1 MGAVTYDDVHMTFT
15 GEEWDL
21 LDPSQK
27 SLCKGVMLASRRHER
42 AAAPSFSHHGHS
54 ETEPGCTSQLGSWSF
69 PPSLGQNAQI

>member
-1 MGAVTYDDVHMTFT
+1 MQQHPCQHDEHT
-15 GEEWDL
+15 
-21 LDPSQK
+21 LDNVSIITTRTTLTQDHF
-27 SLCKGVMLASRRHER
+27 CKPVFWAMQ